1 MKIKLFKE
9 FLVEKL
15 IDVDKKDI
23 DMVFAPLKRLYKDLQ
38 AVWKKHGV
46 LSVEEL
52 EKQFKEVVSRHVV
65 GGSVNHKVI
74 KTFSSGQLSSAAA
87 QQAHKINPI
96 KIKVYAILPHGASN
110 SYNMLTKE
118 IVIGLPLSVWEA
130 MAYRLNHIPHHQLA
144 MLTNETSDIRLLST
158 IRHELTHWLDDSLHN
173 QHLNK
178 KFSRFNADLQKIKQ
192 ADGDIVSTRNAVDAS
207 YKKHVTKGEEDI
219 YLTPLE
225 ITPFVNQIQELKRR
239 IGDKKY
245 DKLTWADIMT
255 YMPSLDGLNRRYG
268 AKFRKLMFTRM
279 ARENLLTKNLR
290 NKVDIY

>member
-1 MKIKLFKE
+1 MPLKPFKE
-9 FLVEKL
+9 FLSEAL

-23 DMVFAPLKRLYKDLQ
+23 DMIYAPVKKLYKDLQ
-38 AVWKKHGV
+38 AVWKKRE
-46 LSVEEL
+46 LFSAEEL
-52 EKQFKEVVSRHVV
+52 QTQFKEVMSRHMT
-65 GGSVNHKVI
+65 GGAGNHRVL
-74 KTFSSGQLSSAAA
+74 KTFSTGQLSSAAA
-87 QQAHKINPI
+87 QEAHKINPI

-118 IVIGLPLSVWEA
+118 IIIGLPLSIWEA
-130 MAYRLNHIPHHQLA
+130 MTYRLNHIPHYQMA
-144 MLTNETSDIRLLST
+144 MLTNETSDIRVLST

-225 ITPFVNQIQELKRR
+225 ITPFVNQIEELKRR

>member
-1 MKIKLFKE
+1 M
-9 FLVEKL
+9 
-15 IDVDKKDI
+15 
-23 DMVFAPLKRLYKDLQ
+23 
-38 AVWKKHGV
+38 
-46 LSVEEL
+46 
-52 EKQFKEVVSRHVV
+52 
-65 GGSVNHKVI
+65 
-74 KTFSSGQLSSAAA
+74 
-87 QQAHKINPI
+87 
-96 KIKVYAILPHGASN
+96 
-110 SYNMLTKE
+110 
-118 IVIGLPLSVWEA
+118 
-130 MAYRLNHIPHHQLA
+130 
-144 MLTNETSDIRLLST
+144 ST